1 MKCIEDEI
9 LFDVPEGWEWCR
21 LKNICMMSAG
31 KFKSS
36 DLIKDE
42 PFDSSY
48 PCFGGNGI
56 RGYVDEFNQDGTFSI
71 VGRQGALCGNINI
84 ATGKFYATEHAVVTY
99 LYSGIDFSWNNYI
112 LEALNLNS
120 YASGAAQPGLS
131 VANVLNILVPLPP
144 YDEQSRIGNKISTA
158 SSLIENIDNQ
168 KKELL
173 NIINLANI
181 KTLEL
186 AIRGKLVPQNSSDES
201 ASVLLERIRSEK
213 ENLIKAGKIKR
224 DKKESV
230 IYRGDDNSY
239 YEKFTNG
246 NIININDNI
255 PFELPRSWEFTRL
268 NCIIQK
274 EIKRGKSPKY
284 ADISN
289 TMVFAQKCN
298 LKKGGINISLAQCL
312 DENILSKYS
321 AEEFMQNE
329 DIVIN
334 STGTG
339 TLGRVGIYHHSDNP
353 LKLKVVPDSH
363 VTTVRVSS
371 RISADFVYIC
381 LKSLQPYLENQGEG
395 STNQKELKPTT
406 IKNLILPIPSYEEQ
420 IRIVSRVKQV
430 IKSLEEIEA
439 VLI

>member
-1 MKCIEDEI
+1 MSLYFPPVIGEI
-9 LFDVPEGWEWCR
+9 
-21 LKNICMMSAG
+21 
-31 KFKSS
+31 
-36 DLIKDE
+36 
-42 PFDSSY
+42 
-48 PCFGGNGI
+48 PCHLMIIHANT
-56 RGYVDEFNQDGTFSI
+56 N
-71 VGRQGALCGNINI
+71 
-84 ATGKFYATEHAVVTY
+84 TE
-99 LYSGIDFSWNNYI
+99 S
-112 LEALNLNS
+112 
-120 YASGAAQPGLS
+120 
-131 VANVLNILVPLPP
+131 
-144 YDEQSRIGNKISTA
+144 
-158 SSLIENIDNQ
+158 
-168 KKELL
+168 
-173 NIINLANI
+173 
-181 KTLEL
+181 
-186 AIRGKLVPQNSSDES
+186 
-201 ASVLLERIRSEK
+201 
-213 ENLIKAGKIKR
+213 
-224 DKKESV
+224 
-230 IYRGDDNSY
+230 SY